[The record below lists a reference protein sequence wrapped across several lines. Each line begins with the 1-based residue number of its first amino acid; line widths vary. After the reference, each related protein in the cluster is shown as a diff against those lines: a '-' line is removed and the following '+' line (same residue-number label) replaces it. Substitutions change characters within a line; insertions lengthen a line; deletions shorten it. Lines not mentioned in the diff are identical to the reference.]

1 MNKEDER
8 RLARKIVRAVARAL
22 RSCGFLHTKP
32 TFIVRPC
39 EGFVQ
44 FVHFHKYSFGPSFRV
59 HFGIRVM
66 NDSFPA
72 VALNGPSSNSV
83 GNYWPDEEQTMICTS
98 RLIELVQQ
106 EGLPWFSDLSNSEAL
121 LSSPKSPLIER
132 DRLALLEALSGQ
144 GSKTNRQYSERLL
157 GLPHEGS

>member
-1 MNKEDER
+1 M
-8 RLARKIVRAVARAL
+8 
-22 RSCGFLHTKP
+22 HTKP
-32 TFIVRPC
+32 TFMVRPC

-44 FVHFHKYSFGPSFRV
+44 FVHFHKYSFGPCFRV

-66 NDSFPA
+66 NDSLPA

-98 RLIELVQQ
+98 RLIELVQK
-106 EGLPWFSDLSNSEAL
+106 EGLPWFSDLATTEAL

-132 DRLALLEALSGQ
+132 DRLALLEAMSGK
-144 GSKTNRQYSERLL
+144 GINMNCRHSERLL
-157 GLPHEGS
+157 GLPSEGS